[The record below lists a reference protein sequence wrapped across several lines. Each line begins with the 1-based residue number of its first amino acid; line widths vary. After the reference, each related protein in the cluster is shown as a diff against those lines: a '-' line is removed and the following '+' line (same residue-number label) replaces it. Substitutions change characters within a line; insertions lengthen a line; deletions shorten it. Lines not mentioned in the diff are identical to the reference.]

1 MEKDLVLDLA
11 DLSADDLDILPT
23 SPGASLETVN
33 VGHAMVEI
41 GASNCTSTGTPAS
54 CCSCCCC

>member
-1 MEKDLVLDLA
+1 MEAKLELDLG
-11 DLSADDLDILPT
+11 DLSVEELDVLPT
-23 SPGASLETVN
+23 SPGAGLESIN

-41 GASNCTSTGTPAS
+41 GASNCTSRGTPAS

>member
-1 MEKDLVLDLA
+1 MKDDLVLDLA
-11 DLSADDLDILPT
+11 DLNVDDLDILPA
-23 SPGASLETVN
+23 SPGESLETVN

-41 GASNCTSTGTPAS
+41 GASNCTSRGTPAS

>member
-1 MEKDLVLDLA
+1 MEPNLALDLD
-11 DLSADDLDILPT
+11 DLSVDELDILPT
-23 SPGASLETVN
+23 SPGAGLESIN

>member
-1 MEKDLVLDLA
+1 MEPNLVLDLA
-11 DLSADDLDILPT
+11 DLSADELQVLPT
-23 SPGASLETVN
+23 SPGESLESVN

-41 GASNCTSTGTPAS
+41 GASNCTSRGTPAS